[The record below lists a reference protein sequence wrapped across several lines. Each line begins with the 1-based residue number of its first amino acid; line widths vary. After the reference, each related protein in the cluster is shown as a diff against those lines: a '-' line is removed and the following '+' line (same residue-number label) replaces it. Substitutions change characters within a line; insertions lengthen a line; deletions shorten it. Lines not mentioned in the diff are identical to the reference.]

1 MWSIVSTIDL
11 QVYKYYHIGEH
22 KENQFESNMGKS
34 KSSKKESTSSTTIKK
49 RQRKEVQVV
58 VCPSA
63 FPDFTTVGGSTARR
77 KEQQRRGGS
86 GIDFLNSNKG
96 NIKHKEDDKRLAPA
110 LDVQETIREIHKF
123 GAEGFTGKQKKSHE
137 ASEYERLTGREI
149 KRHKMPTKIV
159 VGMRAKAMKREAK
172 LQQELKE
179 SGVVSHYSAT
189 NSSSTSTA
197 GGSSKKK
204 RRKQNEEDTGPTGVF
219 KSNRR
224 RNKGERR
231 NMSSQDFGPTPSVG
245 FMHKGMLKVKPSRR

>member
-1 MWSIVSTIDL
+1 
-11 QVYKYYHIGEH
+11 
-22 KENQFESNMGKS
+22 MGKS
-34 KSSKKESTSSTTIKK
+34 KSSKKESTSSSTSTTIKRRK
-49 RQRKEVQVV
+49 RKEVQVV

-63 FPDFTTVGGSTARR
+63 FPDFTTVGGSTSRR
-77 KEQQRRGGS
+77 KEQQRRGTS
-86 GIDFLNSNKG
+86 SDIDFLDNSIKG
-96 NIKHKEDDKRLAPA
+96 NRKLKDDDDDKRAVAPA

-137 ASEYERLTGREI
+137 ASEYERLTGREV

-159 VGMRAKAMKREAK
+159 TGMRRKAMKREAK

-189 NSSSTSTA
+189 NSSSTSTTA
-197 GGSSKKK
+197 GGGGNSKKK
-204 RRKQNEEDTGPTGVF
+204 RRKQNEEDVGPTGVF

-231 NMSSQDFGPTPSVG
+231 DMSSSDFGPSPSVG
-245 FMHKGMLKVKPSRR
+245 FMMKGMLKVKPRR

>member
-1 MWSIVSTIDL
+1 MDRLIASD
-11 QVYKYYHIGEH
+11 KYYNLVILR
-22 KENQFESNMGKS
+22 ENQFELDMGKS
-34 KSSKKESTSSTTIKK
+34 KNSKKESASSTTTIKK
-49 RQRKEVQVV
+49 RKRKEVQVV

-63 FPDFTTVGGSTARR
+63 FPDFTTVGGSTSRR
-77 KEQQRRGGS
+77 KEQQRHGGSS
-86 GIDFLNSNKG
+86 GIDFLNNK
-96 NIKHKEDDKRLAPA
+96 NNSRHKEDDKRLAPA

-137 ASEYERLTGREI
+137 ASEYERLTAREI

-189 NSSSTSTA
+189 NSSSTSAA
-197 GGSSKKK
+197 GVSKSKKK

>member
-1 MWSIVSTIDL
+1 
-11 QVYKYYHIGEH
+11 
-22 KENQFESNMGKS
+22 MGKS
-34 KSSKKESTSSTTIKK
+34 KSSKKESASSSTTTSKK
-49 RQRKEVQVV
+49 RKRKEVQVV

-63 FPDFTTVGGSTARR
+63 FPDFTTVGGSTSRR
-77 KEQQRRGGS
+77 KEQQRRGTSS
-86 GIDFLNSNKG
+86 GIDFLNSKN
-96 NIKHKEDDKRLAPA
+96 NNSRHKDDDKRLAPA

-159 VGMRAKAMKREAK
+159 VGMRAKARKREAR

-197 GGSSKKK
+197 TGSKKK

>member
-1 MWSIVSTIDL
+1 
-11 QVYKYYHIGEH
+11 
-22 KENQFESNMGKS
+22 MGKS
-34 KSSKKESTSSTTIKK
+34 KSSKKESTPSTSTTIKK
-49 RQRKEVQVV
+49 RKRKEVQVV

-63 FPDFTTVGGSTARR
+63 FPDFTTVGGSTSRR
-77 KEQQRRGGS
+77 KEQQRRGTSS
-86 GIDFLNSNKG
+86 GIDFLDNSNKG
-96 NIKHKEDDKRLAPA
+96 NRKLKDDDDDKRAVAPA

-137 ASEYERLTGREI
+137 ASEYERLTGREV

-159 VGMRAKAMKREAK
+159 TGMRRKAMKREAK

-189 NSSSTSTA
+189 NSSSTSTTA
-197 GGSSKKK
+197 GGSNSKKK
-204 RRKQNEEDTGPTGVF
+204 RRKQNEEETGPTGVF

-231 NMSSQDFGPTPSVG
+231 DMSSQDFGPSPSVG
-245 FMHKGMLKVKPSRR
+245 FMSKGMLKVKQSRR

>member
-1 MWSIVSTIDL
+1 
-11 QVYKYYHIGEH
+11 
-22 KENQFESNMGKS
+22 MGKS
-34 KSSKKESTSSTTIKK
+34 KSSKKESASSTTTTIKK
-49 RQRKEVQVV
+49 RKRKEVQVV

-63 FPDFTTVGGSTARR
+63 FPDFTTVGGSTSRR
-77 KEQQRRGGS
+77 KEQQRRGSS

-96 NIKHKEDDKRLAPA
+96 NIKHKEDEKRLAPA

-137 ASEYERLTGREI
+137 ASEYERLTGREL

-159 VGMRAKAMKREAK
+159 VGMRKKAMKREAK

-197 GGSSKKK
+197 AGGSNSKKK